1 MTEENKKPKYKILE
15 LDGVKY
21 KTTLN
26 TKFQN
31 RKPYVPHNPGLITAF
46 IPGTIKKI
54 FVRRG
59 RKVEEGD
66 QLLILEAMKMQNVI
80 SAPVDGKI
88 KAIHVKKGQ
97 MVSKGFLMMELEY

>member
-1 MTEENKKPKYKILE
+1 MAEENSKQKFKTLE

-26 TKFQN
+26 KKFLN
-31 RKPYVPHNPGLITAF
+31 RKPYAPIDPGRITAF
-46 IPGTIKKI
+46 IPGTIKKL

-66 QLLILEAMKMQNVI
+66 RLLILEAMKMQNVI
-80 SAPVDGKI
+80 LAPFEGKI
-88 KAIHVKKGQ
+88 KAIHVKKNQ
-97 MVSKGFLMMELEY
+97 MVPKGYLMIELE